1 MQHKI
6 LGIISDNYFFINQQG
21 MYILGIWAVVN
32 MVLGLFYFRTAGVWK
47 YFFLMG
53 FYWNIVNLFL
63 AIYTLYDISLMRQ
76 NVTSTGLNALNIINN
91 HHFIQ
96 KILLVNVGLDI
107 AYLVSGFLLKEKA
120 KNNLNGNNLNGNSP
134 NSSRMQ
140 GFGNSLLVQGGFLL
154 IFDIMMVIL
163 HQIHNAKWLEKYFTE
178 ISSKI

>member
-6 LGIISDNYFFINQQG
+6 LGTISDNYFFINQQG
-21 MYILGIWAVVN
+21 MYILSFWAALN
-32 MVLGLFYFRTAGVWK
+32 MVLGLFYFRTTDAWK

-63 AIYTLYDISLMRQ
+63 AVYTLYDISVMRQ
-76 NVTSTGLNALNIINN
+76 NIAITGLNALNIINN

-96 KILLVNVGLDI
+96 KILLVNVGLDV

-120 KNNLNGNNLNGNSP
+120 KNSLNSNNSNSG
-134 NSSRMQ
+134 RMQ

-154 IFDIMMVIL
+154 LFDIMMTIL
-163 HQIHNAKWLEKYFTE
+163 HQIHNAKWIEKYFIE